1 MERCIKSDNALSRAP
16 YSARSLFLRRAR
28 SSGIILYLWSEL
40 NSFRFDYDWA
50 ESIKKNSQNFIVR
63 GQHQCRFKRQGVN

>member
-1 MERCIKSDNALSRAP
+1 MERCIKSDNALSRLP
-16 YSARSLFLRRAR
+16 YNARSLFLRRPR

-50 ESIKKNSQNFIVR
+50 ESIEKILKTLS
-63 GQHQCRFKRQGVN
+63 

>member
-1 MERCIKSDNALSRAP
+1 MERCIKSDNALSRLP
-16 YSARSLFLRRAR
+16 YSARSLFLRRPR

-50 ESIKKNSQNFIVR
+50 ESIKKILKTLS
-63 GQHQCRFKRQGVN
+63 